1 VAEFEA
7 VVSGDIYVLAPKDER
22 LLPELLPF
30 LCLSERFFQ
39 HAVGTSAGS
48 LSPRTNWSSLASFEF
63 DLPPLDQ
70 QRRIAEILWAVDESV
85 ESWNQVQKAHPL
97 TVADMVA
104 ACLTS
109 GKLHESTVE
118 SPIGR
123 VPAHW
128 IVGKVCEYMTVI
140 RGASPRPKGD
150 KRYYGGPVPRL
161 MVEDVTRDGK
171 YVTPQIDSLTEQGAR
186 LSRPMK
192 SGSLVMVCSGNVGIP
207 SILAVDACIHDG
219 FLGFAD
225 VSDMLDK
232 EFVYYQFTIAIRV
245 LRKLATYGGIWTNL
259 TTDIMKEFP
268 LVVPPI
274 DEQRAIAARLAE
286 FERLAAPINHHCDSC
301 SLVRNQ
307 LLNSIFGT

>member
-1 VAEFEA
+1 M
-7 VVSGDIYVLAPKDER
+7 
-22 LLPELLPF
+22 LPF

-70 QRRIAEILWAVDESV
+70 QHRIAEILWAVDESLD
-85 ESWNQVQKAHPL
+85 SWNQAQEVHFS
-97 TVADMVA
+97 TVADLVS
-104 ACLTS
+104 ACLTVGS
-109 GKLHESTVE
+109 AQSNTKD
-118 SPIGR
+118 SPMGP

-128 IVGKVCEYMTVI
+128 RVGKVRDYMTVI

-186 LSRPMK
+186 LSRPM
-192 SGSLVMVCSGNVGIP
+192 SAGALVMVCSGNVGVP

-219 FLGFAD
+219 FLGFVD
-225 VSDMLDK
+225 LSDLLDK
-232 EFVYYQFTIAIRV
+232 EFVYYQFTIAIRL

-259 TTDIMKEFP
+259 TTEIMKEFP
-268 LVVPPI
+268 LVVPPL
-274 DEQRAIAARLAE
+274 DEQRAISVRLAE
-286 FERLAAPINHHCDSC
+286 FERLAAPIRCHCNSTAV
-301 SLVRNQ
+301 VRNE
-307 LLNSIFGT
+307 LLNSFFGK